1 MQTAIVI
8 TPIRIMILLI
18 GNCIAPSVAVSE
30 APSPSELLEFD
41 DPVGMELWIGIV
53 NLDEVAPN
61 LVDEVAPNL
70 VDESPLLV
78 SDAHVKLGT
87 VCPAEWQPW
96 A

>member
-1 MQTAIVI
+1 MQTAIII

-18 GNCIAPSVAVSE
+18 GNCMAPSVAVPE
-30 APSPSELLEFD
+30 APSPSELLVFD
-41 DPVGMELWIGIV
+41 DPVGMELWTGIV
-53 NLDEVAPN
+53 K
-61 LVDEVAPNL
+61 VDEVAPNL
-70 VDESPLLV
+70 VDESPPLI